1 MVIRQKIM
9 KGSSEVCCCCGS
21 AYVEKSEN
29 NSFFICDCC
38 GHQWLTVNDELNLK
52 RYATLS
58 GRNSMPDAYL
68 EKKLQ
73 ERVVFLLPMIRN
85 GMRILEVGCAEGE
98 LGKRLKDRVDIEY
111 IGIELS
117 GDSIAATK
125 VLDRVIRE
133 TNVFLG
139 EQKFDLI
146 ISFHVLEHIANPLA
160 EVSNWNRML
169 KSGGRVVV
177 EVPNQSGHPL
187 IAFDQ
192 NPEHIHQF
200 DIASLVTLMG
210 RANFKV
216 SSVVTE
222 CFESPSYI
230 DSVRVVADR
239 RRSDEEKNT
248 AMISRILSIIDGRFD
263 IYGVGGDFYN
273 YINPLLNELPVGSLY
288 DSELKESLKGGVIV
302 QSFDM
307 DLNDGRPILIA
318 SIRFQEE
325 IKHTLLVL
333 GVSSNRLFYLSE
345 ILIG

>member
-1 MVIRQKIM
+1 MVIKQKVM

-29 NSFFICDCC
+29 NNFFICDCC
-38 GHQWLTVNDELNLK
+38 GHQWLTVNNELNLK

-73 ERVVFLLPMIRN
+73 ERIVFLLPMIRN

-111 IGIELS
+111 IGVELS
-117 GDSIAATK
+117 DDSIVATK

-133 TNVFLG
+133 PNIFLG
-139 EQKFDLI
+139 EQEFDLI
-146 ISFHVLEHIANPLA
+146 ISFHVLEHIADPLA

-192 NPEHIHQF
+192 NTEHIHQF
-200 DIASLVTLMG
+200 DITSLVTLMG

-216 SSVVTE
+216 SSVITE

-230 DSVRVVADR
+230 DSVRVVAG
-239 RRSDEEKNT
+239 RSLSNEEKNR
-248 AMISRILSIIDGRFD
+248 AMINRILSMIQGHFD
-263 IYGVGGDFYN
+263 VYGIGGDFFN
-273 YINPLLNELPVGSLY
+273 YINPLLNELPIDYFY
-288 DSELKESLKGGVIV
+288 DSERKERLKDGVIV
-302 QSFDM
+302 QSFDV

-325 IKHTLLVL
+325 IKHTLLLL
-333 GVSSNRLFYLSE
+333 GVPSNRLFYLSE